1 MGGGPLILPGPVGG
15 VRRRDSP
22 HSTQVGFQIHGVNTR
37 DNHFISAAWAVV
49 GFPRWAVWPQTVLP
63 FIPIPSHQKSLTP
76 SSAGGASS
84 LPGER
89 DSGGNSRSIKLSS
102 LESPGIGSNG
112 AGALRG
118 GKGDGEKAR
127 EGSPEG
133 PGESWLP
140 SMEVPTM
147 NTAG

>member
-1 MGGGPLILPGPVGG
+1 M
-15 VRRRDSP
+15 
-22 HSTQVGFQIHGVNTR
+22 
-37 DNHFISAAWAVV
+37 
-49 GFPRWAVWPQTVLP
+49 GFPRWAVWPRTVLP
-63 FIPIPSHQKSLTP
+63 FIPISSHQKSLTP
-76 SSAGGASS
+76 SSAGGANS
-84 LPGER
+84 LHGER

-102 LESPGIGSNG
+102 LESPGIVYQATDG

-140 SMEVPTM
+140 SMEVPTV
-147 NTAG
+147 NTVG